1 MSSNDVQPVPVNLPL
16 SQRRLISVFVLCMFS
31 LNLAFFVRT
40 REGIKRGYP
49 DFTIFYT
56 AGTILR
62 EGLGNHLYNLDVQ
75 YRVQQRFAGNIP
87 FRRGPLP
94 YNHPPF
100 EAPLFV
106 PLTLLPYP
114 QAFAVWDLANVV
126 VLFGVAALLRRSV
139 ALLHSIPPW
148 KFVIGCIAFNP
159 VFACL
164 FQGQDSILMLLFCTL
179 AFNALKKKSDVLGG
193 CWLALAAFKFQF
205 IVPLVLLLVI
215 WRRRRVVLGFGAVVL
230 LLAFISVMLVGMDS
244 LLRYPGYVLQIARN
258 PRLGGVP
265 PQFLPN
271 LHGLATG
278 WTGPLAGAAGTALAA
293 LVSIIAFVF
302 AARKGL
308 ASAHLAKLELQ
319 FSLAIVVSGLVA
331 WQTNSHDLSLLVLP
345 LVLITDHCLHSTT
358 QALVKRFDL
367 LLPVLPLLIS
377 PLWMVLWLAIAKVN
391 LMAIPLLW
399 WTWKIGR
406 ELSRGS
412 GVAGY
417 SVPAGAK

>member
-1 MSSNDVQPVPVNLPL
+1 MSSNDVQPVPVIWTV

-31 LNLAFFVRT
+31 LNLAFFIRT

-62 EGLGNHLYNLDVQ
+62 EGLGNQLYNLDVQ

-106 PLTLLPYP
+106 PFTLLPYP
-114 QAFAVWDLANVV
+114 QAFAVWDLVNVV
-126 VLFGVAALLRRSV
+126 ALFGVALLLRRSV
-139 ALLHSIPPW
+139 GALRSIPLW
-148 KFVIGCIAFNP
+148 KFVFGCIAFNP

-215 WRRRRVVLGFGAVVL
+215 WRRRRVALGFGAVALV
-230 LLAFISVMLVGMDS
+230 LAFISVMLVGMDS

-278 WTGPLAGAAGTALAA
+278 WSGLLSGAAGAALAT
-293 LVSIIAFVF
+293 LVSMMVFLF
-302 AARKGL
+302 AARQGW
-308 ASAHLAKLELQ
+308 ASAHPAKLEMQ
-319 FSLAIVVSGLVA
+319 FSLAIVVSGLIA

-345 LVLITDHCLHSTT
+345 LVFVTDHCLHSPT
-358 QALVKRFDL
+358 QALFKRFDL
-367 LLPVLPLLIS
+367 LFPMLPVLVS
-377 PLWMVLWLAIAKVN
+377 PLWMVLWLVIAKVN

-399 WTWKIGR
+399 WTWKIGK
-406 ELSRGS
+406 ELSRLPE
-412 GVAGY
+412 VAGCR
-417 SVPAGAK
+417 VPAGAK

>member
-31 LNLAFFVRT
+31 LNLAFFIRT

-179 AFNALKKKSDVLGG
+179 AFNALKKKCDVLGG

-230 LLAFISVMLVGMDS
+230 VLAFVSVMLVGMDS

-278 WTGPLAGAAGTALAA
+278 WTGPLAGAAGAALAS
-293 LVSIIAFVF
+293 LVSITVFVF
-302 AARKGL
+302 AARKGW
-308 ASAHLAKLELQ
+308 ASAHAAKFELQ

-345 LVLITDHCLHSTT
+345 LVFITDQYLHSTT

-399 WTWKIGR
+399 WTWTIGK
-406 ELSRGS
+406 ELSRDPRIAARKG
-412 GVAGY
+412 GV
-417 SVPAGAK
+417 K

>member
-1 MSSNDVQPVPVNLPL
+1 
-16 SQRRLISVFVLCMFS
+16 
-31 LNLAFFVRT
+31 
-40 REGIKRGYP
+40 
-49 DFTIFYT
+49 
-56 AGTILR
+56 
-62 EGLGNHLYNLDVQ
+62 
-75 YRVQQRFAGNIP
+75 
-87 FRRGPLP
+87 
-94 YNHPPF
+94 
-100 EAPLFV
+100 
-106 PLTLLPYP
+106 
-114 QAFAVWDLANVV
+114 
-126 VLFGVAALLRRSV
+126 
-139 ALLHSIPPW
+139 
-148 KFVIGCIAFNP
+148 
-159 VFACL
+159 
-164 FQGQDSILMLLFCTL
+164 MLLFCTL

-230 LLAFISVMLVGMDS
+230 VLAFVSVMLVGMDS

-278 WTGPLAGAAGTALAA
+278 WTGPLAGAAGAALAS
-293 LVSIIAFVF
+293 LVSITVFVF
-302 AARKGL
+302 AARKGW
-308 ASAHLAKLELQ
+308 ASAHAAKFELQ

-345 LVLITDHCLHSTT
+345 LVFITDQYLHSTT

-399 WTWKIGR
+399 WTWTIGK
-406 ELSRGS
+406 ELSRDPGIAARKG
-412 GVAGY
+412 GV
-417 SVPAGAK
+417 K

>member
-31 LNLAFFVRT
+31 LNLAFFIRT

-230 LLAFISVMLVGMDS
+230 VLAFVSVMLVGMDS

-278 WTGPLAGAAGTALAA
+278 WTGPLAGAAGAALAS
-293 LVSIIAFVF
+293 LVSITVFVF
-302 AARKGL
+302 AARKGW
-308 ASAHLAKLELQ
+308 ASAHAAKLELQ

-345 LVLITDHCLHSTT
+345 LVFITDQYLHSTT

-399 WTWKIGR
+399 WTWTIGK
-406 ELSRGS
+406 ELSRDPGIAARKG
-412 GVAGY
+412 GV
-417 SVPAGAK
+417 K